1 MDLIER
7 EDAFEHRLTHEH
19 AEDKLLNKQFVVFD
33 ELGIMETRDWDIYGV
48 RHSLETADGAG
59 FLMQDFICR
68 IASGIAL
75 VNRQRRNFRLMRDWI
90 GRRPWYVYSPI
101 QDLI

>member
-7 EDAFEHRLTHEH
+7 EDGFEHRLTHEH
-19 AEDKLLNKQFVVFD
+19 AEDRLLNKQFVAFD
-33 ELGIMETRDWDIYGV
+33 ELSIMESREWDILGV
-48 RHSLETADGAG
+48 RQSVEAAEGAG
-59 FLMQDFICR
+59 FLMQHFICR

-90 GRRPWYVYSPI
+90 GRRPWYI
-101 QDLI
+101 LQFKTLI